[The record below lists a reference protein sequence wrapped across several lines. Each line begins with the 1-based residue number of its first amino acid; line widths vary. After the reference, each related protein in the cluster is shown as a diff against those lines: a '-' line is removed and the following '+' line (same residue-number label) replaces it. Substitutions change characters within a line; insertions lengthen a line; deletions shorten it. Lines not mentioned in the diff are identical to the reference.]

1 MDRRD
6 FLSTGAAQAAKLAAL
21 PQMAQAQAQAQAQA
35 EAQTQAHGGSRYR
48 QLCRA

>member
-6 FLSTGAAQAAKLAAL
+6 FLSTGAASAATLAAL
-21 PQMAQAQAQAQAQA
+21 PQMTQTQAQA

>member
-21 PQMAQAQAQAQAQA
+21 PQMAQAQA